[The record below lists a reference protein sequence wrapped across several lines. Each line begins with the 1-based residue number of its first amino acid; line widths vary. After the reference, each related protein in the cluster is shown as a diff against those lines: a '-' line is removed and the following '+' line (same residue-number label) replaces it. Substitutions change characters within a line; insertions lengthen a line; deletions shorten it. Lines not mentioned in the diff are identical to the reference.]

1 MLFLKMIDS
10 EHHSAVIVHGQH
22 WTRTIL
28 YPRWTDQLLPTVLFQ
43 ELRMVV

>member
-1 MLFLKMIDS
+1 MLYPKKIDS

-28 YPRWTDQLLPTVLFQ
+28 YSRWPNQLLPTVLFQ